1 MSKSPSDL
9 RQVVNGSP
17 LRRPM
22 VASCLKSIGAP
33 GGELRETVQVVH
45 EFVWKKTRDVLTCVD
60 IVVHASVVAC
70 KRGLL
75 C

>member
-33 GGELRETVQVVH
+33 GGELRETLQVVH
-45 EFVWKKTRDVLTCVD
+45 EFVWKKQEMC
-60 IVVHASVVAC
+60 
-70 KRGLL
+70 
-75 C
+75 